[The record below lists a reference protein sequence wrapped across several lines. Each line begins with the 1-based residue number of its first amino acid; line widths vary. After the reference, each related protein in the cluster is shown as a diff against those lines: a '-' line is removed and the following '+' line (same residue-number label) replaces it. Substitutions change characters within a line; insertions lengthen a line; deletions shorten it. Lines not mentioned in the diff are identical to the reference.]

1 MKGTAYKKAVLLRSL
16 HSFENINNNLDGEVN
31 LLGGGGVP
39 MCLVL
44 TSKRS
49 LIMYKR

>member
-31 LLGGGGVP
+31 LLGGGESL
-39 MCLVL
+39 CVL
-44 TSKRS
+44 FSPQKDH
-49 LIMYKR
+49 